1 MMRILLQDCGLIH
14 GDFSEYNLLY
24 HEGKICVI
32 DVSQSVELSH
42 PLSLEFLR
50 KDISNINDF
59 FGRRGVYT
67 LHKMDVFSFITADP
81 AQDYRDD
88 RDQFPGVPG
97 QTDEELQVLRR
108 ERRWKKWRADLDALI
123 LSQFRREQGVD
134 ENNSAEQQR
143 EVEEAVFMRSFI
155 PTRLDDIANPMQE
168 MKRLQSG
175 QRENVFSSAISTML
189 AQTTIGAVGPAHLAA
204 RDDDGTF
211 ADYDEE
217 DEEDDDN
224 LAKLALYEEAEAL
237 AAIDENGEEDD
248 EEEEDEDLQRLMALL
263 KPPTASAPMAH
274 DRSAPISHEPGTLVA
289 TVLANVRNALTH
301 KVPLRVSSMELLR
314 QWKRPA
320 GATLS
325 HAHDNDDEDAE
336 EDGRDEAI
344 ETPKLVAVAA
354 HGEPE
359 AMAAG
364 DSDSEEEEDDD
375 EDDDGD
381 EDEDDGD
388 EDGDYDDRD
397 GKYRR
402 QLPSRDNPEERQ
414 KAKEAR
420 KEAAKAQKEARKL
433 KRQTTKIPK
442 HVKKRATTR
451 NKK

>member
-67 LHKMDVFSFITADP
+67 LHKMDVFSFVTADP

-88 RDQFPGVPG
+88 REQFPGVSG
-97 QTDEELQVLRR
+97 QSDEELQVLRR

-134 ENNSAEQQR
+134 ENDSAEQQR

-155 PTRLDDIANPMQE
+155 PTRLDDIPNPMQE

-189 AQTTIGAVGPAHLAA
+189 AHTTIGAVGPAHLAP
-204 RDDDGTF
+204 DGDAAF
-211 ADYDEE
+211 ADYDDEEEE
-217 DEEDDDN
+217 DDDDN

-248 EEEEDEDLQRLMALL
+248 EEEDEELQRLLALL
-263 KPPTASAPMAH
+263 KPPATSTPVANDRLAPPFA
-274 DRSAPISHEPGTLVA
+274 REPGSLVA

-301 KVPLRVSSMELLR
+301 KVPLRMSSMELLR

-320 GATLS
+320 DAAATD
-325 HAHDNDDEDAE
+325 ADEDV
-336 EDGRDEAI
+336 DD
-344 ETPKLVAVAA
+344 
-354 HGEPE
+354 
-359 AMAAG
+359 
-364 DSDSEEEEDDD
+364 DDD
-375 EDDDGD
+375 EDDAAEATETPKLIAVAASGEPEASAAAAVSDSDDDDDDEEDEDGD
-381 EDEDDGD
+381 EDEDSEYD
-388 EDGDYDDRD
+388 ERD

-402 QLPSRDNPEERQ
+402 QLPSHASPEERQ

-433 KRQTTKIPK
+433 KRQTAKIPK

>member
-67 LHKMDVFSFITADP
+67 LHKMDVFSFVTADP

-88 RDQFPGVPG
+88 REQFPGASG
-97 QTDEELQVLRR
+97 QSDEELQVLRR

-134 ENNSAEQQR
+134 ENDSAEQQR

-189 AQTTIGAVGPAHLAA
+189 AHTTIGAVGPAHLTTRDGDAA
-204 RDDDGTF
+204 F
-211 ADYDEE
+211 ADYDDDEEE
-217 DEEDDDN
+217 DDDDN

-237 AAIDENGEEDD
+237 AAIDENGEED
-248 EEEEDEDLQRLMALL
+248 EEEDEELQRLMALL
-263 KPPTASAPMAH
+263 KPPATSAPVAN
-274 DRSAPISHEPGTLVA
+274 DKLAPFASEPGSLVA

-301 KVPLRVSSMELLR
+301 KVPLRMSSMELLR

-320 GATLS
+320 DAAATD
-325 HAHDNDDEDAE
+325 ADKDVDDDDDDDA
-336 EDGRDEAI
+336 GEAT
-344 ETPKLVAVAA
+344 ETPKLIAVAA
-354 HGEPE
+354 SGEPKASTASE
-359 AMAAG
+359 
-364 DSDSEEEEDDD
+364 SDDDEDDD
-375 EDDDGD
+375 EDDDD
-381 EDEDDGD
+381 DDEDDDDSEYD
-388 EDGDYDDRD
+388 ERD

-402 QLPSRDNPEERQ
+402 QLPSHDSPEERQ